1 VNRPFDRNIV
11 ALDIG
16 SSGVRAGQFAIS
28 GRRPRLDRYATAPLP
43 TGAVTA
49 GLIVDP
55 AAVGKALKQLWSAG
69 KFNTKQVVFSVAND
83 RVLVRQLDLDW
94 MEPADFR
101 KALAYSV
108 ADQIPMTLDDAN
120 LDYHVLEDIA
130 AVPEFGLDRT
140 LRILLVAATRDMV
153 ETFSSALDMAGLSPV
168 HAELAP
174 FALIRAAAPTTLPTA
189 ADTAEAIVDIGADT
203 LTVVAHT
210 GGRPRFVRTV
220 GSLGGRLITGELQQK
235 FGWSFDEAEQAKASY
250 GLPRQRAAGEIGV
263 DHPAQR
269 AMEERVTAVVAEV
282 RTTLNFFLGAGTGV
296 TQLSR
301 IVLTGGGSLL
311 VGLDERIGEAMQT
324 PVVGL
329 TPPDAVK
336 LAGVTSSDLNGAGSV
351 ALLAGLAM
359 GVAGR

>member
-43 TGAVTA
+43 SGAVSA
-49 GLIVDP
+49 GLVVDP

-69 KFNTKQVVFSVAND
+69 RFNTKQVVFSIAND

-108 ADQIPMTLDDAN
+108 ADQIPMALDDAN

-130 AVPEFGLDRT
+130 AVPELGLDRT

-153 ETFSSALDMAGLSPV
+153 ETFSSALDLAGLSPV

-174 FALIRAAAPTTLPTA
+174 FALIRAAAPAAVPTD

-296 TQLSR
+296 TKLSR

-311 VGLDERIGEAMQT
+311 AGLDERIGEAMHT

-329 TPPDAVK
+329 TPPDTVK
-336 LAGVTSSDLNGAGSV
+336 LAGVKPSDLNGAGSV
-351 ALLAGLAM
+351 ALLAGLAL
-359 GVAGR
+359 GVASR